1 MRRKVVMKR
10 SEKNG
15 GRKCL
20 SSWLHR
26 TGSEDWKGKGNSIK
40 LITRERSICWH

>member
-20 SSWLHR
+20 SSWLRR
-26 TGSEDWKGKGNSIK
+26 TSSEDWEVKGNSIK
-40 LITRERSICWH
+40 LVKRGRSICWH